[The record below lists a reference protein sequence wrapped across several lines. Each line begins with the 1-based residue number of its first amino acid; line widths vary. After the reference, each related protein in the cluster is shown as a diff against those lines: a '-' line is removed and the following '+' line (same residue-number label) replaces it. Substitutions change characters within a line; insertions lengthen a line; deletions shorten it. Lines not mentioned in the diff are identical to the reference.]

1 MVLACAYCNKEFKKP
16 SEHLIS
22 RCIAMNHER
31 VDFVCEACNQCF
43 SLYEKALS
51 APFNLFALGTD
62 FKPRIERRD
71 YLNPKQEPILDI
83 GEQSL
88 STSNDIIEIDIS
100 GNLSVKSAFIL
111 DFDRNILNIKTD
123 KFQKKGLQELV
134 YNLKKL
140 SPDDEFI
147 LEASKIILKNKP
159 RFKVHK
165 KNQKDIYIK
174 RNTQKEKNGEFYP
187 RIIFEDGILK
197 GCIEKE
203 NDTQHLLTI
212 LNRLRFQEINWDK
225 FVEESISKPS
235 VDIKLEIET
244 KKANKAALKNAL
256 NLLFKYKPEFRSM
269 KFLKPLKNYLLN
281 PEQQEPLGFQVRDPL
296 TPENCLKNILENC
309 KQKVNLDIDTKDTHI
324 FCYNY
329 DSDNKSFLLVI
340 DLVGLCKCRFDVPC
354 TELDIKNFNHMPWF
368 AFCKPS
374 KENSIEFKS
383 IAELIR
389 IPSNEGY
396 VN

>member
-1 MVLACAYCNKEFKKP
+1 MVLVCAYCNKEFKKP

-51 APFNLFALGTD
+51 APFNLFALGTG

-134 YNLKKL
+134 DNLKKL

-147 LEASKIILKNKP
+147 LEASKIILKNRP

-174 RNTQKEKNGEFYP
+174 RNTQKEKNGKFYP
-187 RIIFEDGILK
+187 RIIFEDGVLK

-212 LNRLRFQEINWDK
+212 LNMLRFQEINWDK
-225 FVEESISKPS
+225 FVEESIYKPS
-235 VDIKLEIET
+235 VNIKLKIET

-281 PEQQEPLGFQVRDPL
+281 PEQQEPSGFQVRNPL
-296 TPENCLKNILENC
+296 TPENCLKNILE
-309 KQKVNLDIDTKDTHI
+309 KVNPDIDTKDTHI
-324 FCYNY
+324 FRYHY
-329 DSDNKSFLLVI
+329 DPNNKSFLLDI
-340 DLVGLCKCRFDVPC
+340 DSKGICKYSFDVPC
-354 TELDIKNFNHMPWF
+354 TEVDIKNFNHMPWF
-368 AFCKPS
+368 GFCKPS
-374 KENSIEFKS
+374 KDEFKYA
-383 IAELIR
+383 AELIP